1 LRKII
6 AGPATRAVLFS
17 KNPFNFWVF
26 YLKWIR
32 RLKMKFPRSI
42 FIFSAITA
50 LCMALALASCSSKP
64 NSTDQQ
70 LAAINAIRAKLDLP
84 DLPLKFIG
92 TTDMANSPSGGLK
105 VAQFQDTQGRNYS
118 VDPATDQVV
127 EIDARSMLSTI
138 PADAPLKS
146 EAEITAQAQKYI
158 AAAIPGF
165 ATLQAKWTY
174 EAGNKGDN
182 YFFSWYEESAAGT
195 FNRPFAQIAI
205 HKSGVLFAYYNT
217 LFLEK

>member
-1 LRKII
+1 MRSPRTKL
-6 AGPATRAVLFS
+6 LFS
-17 KNPFNFWVF
+17 A
-26 YLKWIR
+26 L
-32 RLKMKFPRSI
+32 SI
-42 FIFSAITA
+42 IV
-50 LCMALALASCSSKP
+50 MALALASCSSKQNP
-64 NSTDQQ
+64 ADQQ
-70 LAAINAIRAKLDLP
+70 LAAINAIRTKLELP
-84 DLPLKFIG
+84 ALPLKFIG

-105 VAQFQDTQGRNYS
+105 VVQFQDTQGRNYS
-118 VDPATDQVV
+118 VDPSTDQVV

-158 AAAIPGF
+158 AAAIPAF

>member
-1 LRKII
+1 
-6 AGPATRAVLFS
+6 
-17 KNPFNFWVF
+17 
-26 YLKWIR
+26 
-32 RLKMKFPRSI
+32 MKFSRSI
-42 FIFSAITA
+42 LILSAITA
-50 LCMALALASCSSKP
+50 LCMALASAGCSPKQ

-70 LAAINAIRAKLDLP
+70 LAAINAIRTKLDLP
-84 DLPLKFIG
+84 ALPLKFIG
-92 TTDMANSPSGGLK
+92 PSDMANSPSGGLK

-146 EAEITAQAQKYI
+146 EADITAMAQKYI
-158 AAAIPGF
+158 AATIPGF

-174 EAGNKGDN
+174 DAGNKGDN
-182 YFFSWYEESAAGT
+182 YFFSWYDKSATGSMN
-195 FNRPFAQIAI
+195 FPFGQIGI

-217 LFLEK
+217 LLLGK

>member
-1 LRKII
+1 MR
-6 AGPATRAVLFS
+6 S
-17 KNPFNFWVF
+17 
-26 YLKWIR
+26 
-32 RLKMKFPRSI
+32 PRTI
-42 FIFSAITA
+42 FIVSALPIIFI
-50 LCMALALASCSSKP
+50 ALALVSCSSKQ

-70 LAAINAIRAKLDLP
+70 LAAINAIRLKLDLP

-92 TTDMANSPSGGLK
+92 TTNMANSPSGGLK
-105 VAQFQDTQGRNYS
+105 VAQFQDTQGRNYF
-118 VDPATDQVV
+118 VYPATDQVV

-165 ATLQAKWTY
+165 ETLQTKWTY

-182 YFFSWYEESAAGT
+182 YFFSWYGANAAGAM
-195 FNRPFAQIAI
+195 NRPFAQIGL
-205 HKSGVLFAYYNT
+205 HKSGLLFAYYNT